1 MKQNW
6 EIKKMSEVCSK
17 ITDGTHKTP
26 KYVENGIRF
35 ISIRNIKPFKPIDW
49 NAYVKYISEEEHKE
63 LIKRC
68 NPEMGDILF
77 PRIGTLGYAKKI
89 DFEDKVSLFVGLG
102 LAKPNRD
109 LIDSSFLEYYL
120 NTPFIY
126 ELSHEMATGAGRQT
140 LALASSKEF
149 PVPVPPLPEQERIV
163 AKLDQCFEAI
173 DQAKANVGRNLQN
186 AKELF
191 QSQLNL
197 IFTRKGEGW
206 EERKLGD
213 LGEITSS
220 KRIYKREYIKE
231 GIPFYRT
238 KEIKEL
244 ANEKEISLELY
255 ISREKYREIKKT
267 FGVPSEGDILIS
279 AVGTIGEIYVVR
291 KGDEFYFKDGNLL
304 WLKDFNDVDT
314 NYLKYAL
321 ISYVDQIKA
330 LSRGSA
336 YNALTIEKLK
346 EYIVNLPSLEIQK
359 LIVTKLDKL
368 KRETLYIESNYVQ
381 ELKVLDE
388 LKNSILQKAFN
399 GEL

>member
-6 EIKKMSEVCSK
+6 EIKKLSEVCSK

-35 ISIRNIKPFKPIDW
+35 ISIKNIKPFKPIDW

-68 NPEMGDILF
+68 NPELGDILF

-126 ELSHEMATGAGRQT
+126 KLSHEMATGAGRQT

-149 PVPVPPLPEQERIV
+149 PVPVPPLDEQKRIV

-173 DQAKANVGRNLQN
+173 DKAKATVECNLQN

-191 QSQLNL
+191 QSQLNQ
-197 IFTRKGEGW
+197 IFTQKGEGW
-206 EERKLGD
+206 VEKKLGEVCEKTTNIKWQENQD
-213 LGEITSS
+213 LEFKYIDLTAVSRDSLQIIETVTVNSTNAPSRAKKSIKTNDVIFATTRPTLKRVAKITNQFDNQICSTGFVVLRGKLNVIEPEIIFYFLQSDMFMDRMESIQRGTSYPAVTDKDVKETILPFPVSNAEQKNTVEKLGE
-220 KRIYKREYIKE
+220 
-231 GIPFYRT
+231 
-238 KEIKEL
+238 
-244 ANEKEISLELY
+244 
-255 ISREKYREIKKT
+255 
-267 FGVPSEGDILIS
+267 
-279 AVGTIGEIYVVR
+279 
-291 KGDEFYFKDGNLL
+291 
-304 WLKDFNDVDT
+304 
-314 NYLKYAL
+314 
-321 ISYVDQIKA
+321 
-330 LSRGSA
+330 
-336 YNALTIEKLK
+336 LK
-346 EYIVNLPSLEIQK
+346 EQTKSL
-359 LIVTKLDKL
+359 
-368 KRETLYIESNYVQ
+368 ESNYQQ
-381 ELKVLDE
+381 ELDVLDE
-388 LKNSILQKAFN
+388 LEKSFLQKEFN